1 MEAIVID
8 TRDAAVRRQFFLSGL
23 LDLRHE
29 LKLTWSMAGNM
40 FTNPQLRV
48 TQAGNRA
55 ESRLYALNDYAQ
67 TSTGRLQL
75 VADVCRD
82 FSQ

>member
-1 MEAIVID
+1 MD
-8 TRDAAVRRQFFLSGL
+8 TRDAGVRLQFFLSGL
-23 LDLRHE
+23 QDLRHE

-55 ESRLYALNDYAQ
+55 DRHRLLDRQAVLASR
-67 TSTGRLQL
+67 G
-75 VADVCRD
+75 VARRGGDA
-82 FSQ
+82 